1 MDLST
6 IAPIQQVAVKTFH
19 RGWLLTKKFSPQILT
34 GVGVVGVVAS
44 GVLASKATLKLE
56 PILDDIATGVQVAR
70 DLKHSKTAEEY
81 SSTQYKRD
89 ITQTYVRGSLDI
101 CKLYAASATT
111 MTLSIL
117 CLVSAQGIMHK
128 RNAAIAAA
136 YKSVE
141 QSFAEYRKRVKE
153 EFGEDKERDIRIGA
167 RDVEERDDDG
177 NIKVVTHIDGSK
189 ASRYAKF
196 FDEYNKNW
204 EKKPEYN
211 LIFLKNVQNHMND
224 MLHVRG
230 HVFLNDV
237 YDRLGFDRTPE
248 GAVVG
253 WLLGNAEGDGYIDFN
268 IYDFQSA
275 PARMF
280 VNGNEPSILLDFN
293 VDGIIYEQIG
303 KFRK

>member
-6 IAPIQQVAVKTFH
+6 IAPIQQVAVRTFH

-56 PILDDIATGVQVAR
+56 PILENISLGVQVAN
-70 DLKHSKTAEEY
+70 DLKHSKNADEY
-81 SSTQYKRD
+81 SSTQYKKD
-89 ITQTYVRGSLDI
+89 ITHTYVAGALDI

-117 CLVSAQGIMHK
+117 CLISAQGIMHK

-153 EFGEDKERDIRIGA
+153 EYGDDKDRDFRTGA
-167 RDVEERDDDG
+167 RDVEERDDEG
-177 NIKVVTHIDGSK
+177 NIKVVTRIDGSK
-189 ASRYAKF
+189 TSRYARF
-196 FDEYNKNW
+196 FDETNKHW
-204 EKKPEYN
+204 EKKAEYN
-211 LIFLKNVQNHMND
+211 ILTLKNIQNHMND
-224 MLHVRG
+224 LLHVRG

-253 WLLGNAEGDGYIDFN
+253 WLMGGEGDNYIDFN
-268 IYDFQSA
+268 IYDGQSLA
-275 PARMF
+275 KRMF
-280 VNGNEPSILLDFN
+280 VNGHEASILLDFN

-303 KFRK
+303 KRRS